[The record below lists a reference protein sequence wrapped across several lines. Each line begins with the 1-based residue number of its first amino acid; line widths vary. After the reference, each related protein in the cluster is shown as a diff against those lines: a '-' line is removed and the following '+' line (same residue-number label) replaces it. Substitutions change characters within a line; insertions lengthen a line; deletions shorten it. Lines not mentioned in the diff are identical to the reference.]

1 MLKKTVLMS
10 LVLSVLVGCSPTYGN
25 MRFLPSPEQ
34 EATMRADSQRVQRD
48 ERVERAERRRERRE
62 EMMDEADAIK
72 RAYGNQKIYILH

>member
-1 MLKKTVLMS
+1 MLKKTILMS
-10 LVLSVLVGCSPTYGN
+10 LVLSALVGCSPTYGN
-25 MRFLPSPEQ
+25 MHFLPSPEQ